1 MGVTIVQKDISN
13 KVKMSKTSSGLVLK
27 DIGNL
32 LQIREEID
40 KFHRATDAIRS
51 RFFVADFIPLRY
63 NLNYKCL
70 QSSEAA
76 VSYNFA
82 DAITEF
88 QTLCFDYNMANKFA
102 GIRLWMTDDTTVTEN
117 FSNEYS
123 ENVIQSKIAAVSG
136 IGQQIRDFAKA
147 SGTAVGETF
156 KKISDFTGKAAASVS
171 ASAVKLAGGDE
182 GIAQVVSGN
191 VSGLVGTAAELI
203 LQGKAIS
210 LPKVWK
216 NSTYNPAVSFTVK
229 LVSPY
234 GSPEAINKYVLEPL
248 LYILLLTS
256 PRTVDGLSYGL
267 PRPIRVR
274 AYGLTNI
281 NLGMVQNVTVNRGG
295 GSAAFNQYK
304 QPLTIDVVITVS
316 PLTDGFAAMSGKNR
330 DMVQFNT
337 DVGKFEDKVHSGN
350 EYSNFGKTSA
360 ITTVGNIIQS
370 LAPAPD
376 NVVYR
381 YGSRIPGAI
390 MEVKTPEVTPNA
402 TRAAQE
408 EVKGTE
414 ENELAI
420 DVGV

>member
-1 MGVTIVQKDISN
+1 MQKDISN
-13 KVKMSKTSSGLVLK
+13 KVNLSKTSSGLVLK

-40 KFHRATDAIRS
+40 KLHRATDAIRS

-82 DAITEF
+82 DAILEF
-88 QTLCFDYNMANKFA
+88 QTLCDDYNMDNKFA
-102 GIRLWMTDDTTVTEN
+102 GVRLWMTDDTTVTEN

-123 ENVIQSKIAAVSG
+123 ENAIQSKIAAVSG
-136 IGQQIRDFAKA
+136 VGQQLRDFAKA
-147 SGTAVGETF
+147 SGTEINEVLRSLSEFAGN
-156 KKISDFTGKAAASVS
+156 KAAQTS
-171 ASAVKLAGGDE
+171 AMAVEKMGGDQN
-182 GIAQVVSGN
+182 IMQATSDS
-191 VSGLVGTAAELI
+191 VSGLLGTAAELV

-234 GSPEAINKYVLEPL
+234 GSPKAINKYILEPL

-295 GSAAFNQYK
+295 GSSTFNQYK
-304 QPLTIDVVITVS
+304 QPLTVDVVLTVS
-316 PLTDGFAAMSGKNR
+316 PLTDGFAAMSGKNK
-330 DMVQFNT
+330 DMVQFQT
-337 DVGKFEDKVHSGN
+337 DVGKFEDKVHSEN

-376 NVVYR
+376 NIVYR
-381 YGSRIPGAI
+381 YGSRIPGAVS
-390 MEVKTPEVTPNA
+390 EVKTSQVTTNT

-408 EVKGTE
+408 EVKEIDQNTSAII
-414 ENELAI
+414 EL
-420 DVGV
+420 